1 MGLGKNDRERINVK
15 EYVEQARTILVYGEY
30 DVIVVGGGVAGVA
43 AAIAAARNGAST
55 LIIERFGYLG
65 GTATA
70 SLMANI
76 NAFRNQ
82 VKPDGLQTSR
92 GIAEELMVAMHKI
105 RGLGEA
111 TSYAQEEYDIEQ
123 GELSYSYPIDVEKF
137 KFVTLKTVHEAGA
150 EILFHTYF
158 SDVIMEDNIIK
169 GIIVENKSGRSA
181 IMGKVIVDASGD
193 ADVAYRAGAPF
204 WHVQKDEAPRLVDCL
219 MYRVTGFPT
228 GERLP
233 QSGPVAGHIMNV
245 WGPAAEPINGA
256 DARELTQAEIDT
268 RLKLYDH
275 FEDVKK
281 QRPYLKD
288 AQIVDTGPLIGVRQT
303 RFVEGEYQLQVEDV
317 LSGRQFDDVIALC
330 SSPIIHYYGY
340 RRYLEHEG
348 YDIPYRCLV
357 PQKIDHLLVT
367 GRCMSSDQ
375 PSYESWRAMAP
386 IMSLG
391 EAAGAAAAL
400 CVEDQTTPRALNVK
414 KLQQRLKEQGAELG
428 QSRS

>member
-1 MGLGKNDRERINVK
+1 M
-15 EYVEQARTILVYGEY
+15 YGEY
-30 DVIVVGGGVAGVA
+30 DVVVVGGGVAGAA
-43 AAIAAARNGAST
+43 AAIAAARGGAST
-55 LIIERFGYLG
+55 LIIERFGYFG

-82 VKPDGLQTSR
+82 VKPDSLQTSR
-92 GIAEELMVAMHKI
+92 GIAEELILEMHKI
-105 RGLGEA
+105 GGLGEA
-111 TSYAQEEYDIEQ
+111 TSYEQEEYDIEQ

-137 KFVTLKTVHEAGA
+137 KFVTLKTVHDAGA
-150 EILFHTYF
+150 EILFHTYC
-158 SDVIMEDNIIK
+158 SDVIMEDNAIK
-169 GIIVENKSGRSA
+169 GVIVENKSGRSA
-181 IMGKVIVDASGD
+181 IMGRVIVDASGD
-193 ADVAYRAGAPF
+193 ADVAYRAGVPF
-204 WHVQKDEAPRLVDCL
+204 WQTEKDEASRLVDCL
-219 MYRVTGFPT
+219 MYRVTGFPV
-228 GERLP
+228 GEKLP
-233 QSGPVAGHIMNV
+233 QSGPVAGRIMNV
-245 WGPAAEPINGA
+245 WGPQAEPMNGA
-256 DARELTQAEIDT
+256 DARQLTQSEIDA

-275 FEDVKK
+275 FEEVKK

-303 RFVEGEYQLQVEDV
+303 RFVEGEYKLQVEDV
-317 LSGRQFDDVIALC
+317 LNGRRFEDVIALC

-357 PQKIDHLLVT
+357 PQKIDNLLVT

-400 CVEDQTTPRALNVK
+400 SAEEKTTPRKLNVK
-414 KLQQRLKEQGAELG
+414 KLQERLMEQGAELG